1 MCLFLELHA
10 LKEYSDLLSSVAP
23 FIKNTKILKDQWNPS
38 THSRD
43 PITYMYLKEL
53 WRNSILKVGTTKQMR
68 HRAKIFKNLYL
79 DNPRFYFGLS
89 TAHLTLGIDRFAGM
103 GKSLGKKLKWFKK
116 RRLYKDLI
124 IWGNELRKINQKMT
138 QLIVFSKSIFEA
150 KKIYSEETIINSI
163 IHDRKIFKD
172 FAEIYSL
179 LPLWDKIESLNN
191 QKTLI
196 QIAGKFIEWEHRH
209 IIQPRLEMSL
219 LKIGETFERMLKNIP
234 GKIVEKPF
242 LSHFKSKQLSI

>member
-1 MCLFLELHA
+1 MPSKNILTSPEFCCTIYQKHKNSERSVGPI
-10 LKEYSDLLSSVAP
+10 YSL
-23 FIKNTKILKDQWNPS
+23 
-38 THSRD
+38 RD

-124 IWGNELRKINQKMT
+124 IWGNELRQINQKMT
-138 QLIVFSKSIFEA
+138 QLIVFFQVYFEA
-150 KKIYSEETIINSI
+150 KK
-163 IHDRKIFKD
+163 DLF
-172 FAEIYSL
+172 
-179 LPLWDKIESLNN
+179 
-191 QKTLI
+191 
-196 QIAGKFIEWEHRH
+196 
-209 IIQPRLEMSL
+209 
-219 LKIGETFERMLKNIP
+219 
-234 GKIVEKPF
+234 
-242 LSHFKSKQLSI
+242 